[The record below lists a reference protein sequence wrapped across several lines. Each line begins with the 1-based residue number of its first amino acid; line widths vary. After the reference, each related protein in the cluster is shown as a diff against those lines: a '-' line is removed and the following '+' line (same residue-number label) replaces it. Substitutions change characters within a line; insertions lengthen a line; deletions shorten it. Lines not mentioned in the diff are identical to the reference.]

1 MWGIWSSH
9 GDEKK
14 EADHALTGFNN
25 REVVRESKIYG
36 FGNYIADKYKNAYK
50 KFTNTITGRLNKK
63 YFFLSISSFFSVGVS
78 VGTHVFLLAQFL
90 ARNILL
96 SQYTFLLG
104 NLSTAS
110 NYFNEFQR
118 LLSAIYEHALY
129 VSDLKRIFELP
140 DIIDKTKS
148 LQKVPN
154 VAPKIEFRN
163 VSFSYPKS
171 SEKVLDQLSFTIEA
185 GKRVALIGENG
196 AGKTTIIKLLA
207 RFYDVQEGQIL
218 INGVDIREID
228 LATYYHLW

>member
-36 FGNYIADKYKNAYK
+36 FGYYIADKYKNSYK
-50 KFTNTITGRLNKK
+50 KFTDTITGRLNKK
-63 YFFLSISSFFSVGVS
+63 YFWLSVSSFFSVGVNL
-78 VGTHVFLLAQFL
+78 GTHVFLLVQFIT
-90 ARNILL
+90 NQIIL

-104 NLSTAS
+104 NLSTAAA
-110 NYFNEFQR
+110 YFDSFQR

-140 DIIDKTKS
+140 DIIDKTRS
-148 LQKVPN
+148 NTVVSN
-154 VAPKIEFRN
+154 HAPKIEFRN

-171 SEKVLDQLSFTIEA
+171 AEKVLDGLSFVIEP
-185 GKRVALIGENG
+185 GKRVALI
-196 AGKTTIIKLLA
+196 
-207 RFYDVQEGQIL
+207 
-218 INGVDIREID
+218 
-228 LATYYHLW
+228 